1 MKWSLFAC
9 ALGGLVLVPAVASAE
24 LVRAG
29 LIGFMVYRTPE
40 ACGTSI
46 EVKESNGGLTD
57 GTEKLSLGLKY
68 SYTFGAGGFSPPA
81 GGFGVGAKVLFA
93 SPSFVSQTGAKADV
107 SIPDA
112 DCKDFN
118 LTGGALRFS
127 GSLGRNNDIIKY
139 DIPANFGTWKAWN
152 PTGTVDLSKD
162 SFPFA
167 GFTGSWTLTP
177 GTSGSSGTSGTGG
190 TTSGGMTTSSGS
202 MPTSSSGT
210 TGDSGGCTLARSSSR
225 STGVGLAAVALG
237 LALAARRRRASR

>member
-24 LVRAG
+24 TVKAN
-29 LIGFMVYRTPE
+29 LIGYMVFKTPE

-46 EVKESNGGLTD
+46 EVTQSNGGLTD

-68 SYTFGAGGFSPPA
+68 NYSFGTGGFSPPS
-81 GGFGVGAKVLFA
+81 GGFNVGAKVLFA
-93 SPSFVSQTGAKADV
+93 SPSFASQTGAKADI

-127 GSLGRNNDIIKY
+127 GSLGRNPDIINY
-139 DIPANFGTWKAWN
+139 QIPANFGAWKAFT

-162 SFPFA
+162 SFPFG
-167 GFTGSWTLTP
+167 GFTSTWTLSPGGGMTSG
-177 GTSGSSGTSGTGG
+177 GTS
-190 TTSGGMTTSSGS
+190 GMTTSG

-210 TGDSGGCTLARSSSR
+210 SGTSGESSGCTVSR
-225 STGVGLAAVALG
+225 SGHGSTEVGIAGVALG
-237 LALAARRRRASR
+237 LALALRRRRSRSST